1 MGKSISLSWTRV
13 SIHWIRWQWL
23 SVDNTLI
30 FLECNNPHSN
40 FLTAIPECAPLRCFH
55 VTTTSLFRHNLVE
68 RLVDARPFDV
78 VGRFLHNLLKGLRY
92 TCD

>member
-1 MGKSISLSWTRV
+1 MVARRQSS
-13 SIHWIRWQWL
+13 
-23 SVDNTLI
+23 
-30 FLECNNPHSN
+30 NNPRIFKN
-40 FLTAIPECAPLRCFH
+40 LTATFSQPSLRVPYFGAFLLQ
-55 VTTTSLFRHNLVE
+55 TTSLFRHNLVE